1 VKGRP
6 RHPQSQGCIKRGN
19 HPFKDALSRW
29 MDENH
34 MNDWTLG
41 AYVGNTRINERAIE
55 SHGNQ
60 TPCDLMFGKRPK
72 IDDALGNV
80 SSYIQTEQG
89 LLGVTELLQYFR
101 TKLPQF
107 LVGDHDLHIL
117 ALTCDELHA
126 QQSKLT
132 TPEEIQA
139 FDVDAKRR
147 SRINYISKVYLGYV
161 SDNEDASASAHLHQV
176 IQEHNGHLTTL
187 YGAEVIPQVPERLE
201 VPNDPSNEPDQGDM
215 GDTAM
220 DAEEEGDKGDEMPQ
234 KEAEGD
240 EPQKDAEGDEIPEKD
255 AEEGNK
261 IPEKDAEEGDEDQRL
276 GSEEEQDAGTDPLK
290 DGTGLEPPEDNP
302 EFFDAQE
309 DSKGVT
315 EEEKESNK
323 AAAKSNEEFDSDNEE
338 CRANKLKMS
347 RKVAVFSQIAR

>member
-1 VKGRP
+1 
-6 RHPQSQGCIKRGN
+6 
-19 HPFKDALSRW
+19 

-34 MNDWTLG
+34 TNDWTLG
-41 AYVGNTRINERAIE
+41 AYVVNSRINERAIE

-60 TPCDLMFGKRPK
+60 TPCDLMYGERPK

-89 LLGVTELLQYFR
+89 LLGVTELLQYFC

-126 QQSKLT
+126 QKSELT
-132 TPEEIQA
+132 MPEEIQA
-139 FDVDAKRR
+139 FDVDAKQR
-147 SRINYISKVYLGYV
+147 SCINYISKVYLGYD
-161 SDNEDASASAHLHQV
+161 SDDEDVSASARLHQV
-176 IQEHNGHLTTL
+176 IREHNGYLTTL

-220 DAEEEGDKGDEMPQ
+220 DAEEEGDEGNEMPQ

-240 EPQKDAEGDEIPEKD
+240 EPQKDTEGDEIPEKDAEEGNEVPEKD

-261 IPEKDAEEGDEDQRL
+261 IPEKDAEEGDKDQRL

-315 EEEKESNK
+315 EEEERVIKQQQSPTRNLTQTM
-323 AAAKSNEEFDSDNEE
+323 KSAEPTN
-338 CRANKLKMS
+338 
-347 RKVAVFSQIAR
+347 